1 MTHLQMTPEDRL
13 KFQAQAA
20 LTKEA
25 NKKWAEENLRN
36 DFADENH
43 WRMLS
48 QEYSVRLPQWYIPCT
63 ETKYLKRALK
73 KLNLDSSWWTDQTG
87 CSNFKEFSDMNP
99 KYPAYACVGIIL
111 EAYDYEMEN
120 K

>member
-1 MTHLQMTPEDRL
+1 MTILQITPEDRL

-36 DFADENH
+36 DFADEKL
-43 WRMLS
+43 WRSLS
-48 QEYSVRLPQWYIPCT
+48 QQYSVRLPQWHVPST
-63 ETKYLKRALK
+63 ETKYIKRALK

-87 CSNFKEFSDMNP
+87 CDNFKEFSDLNTE
-99 KYPAYACVGIIL
+99 YPAYACIGLVL
-111 EAYDYEMEN
+111 EAYDYEMHQ